1 MTPLQTAVATRRKDE
16 LQQAVAIVLS
26 TVREALGRL
35 DCMAKDS
42 PILRNQS
49 IVDERKYVLADLSRL
64 VGHIKPPKPRPP
76 LTDDELFEPIPKYA
90 NMLIKTVRRFIYL
103 AAEVG
108 ATVLPEGAYTPADS
122 ENPDPSPTISTGS
135 SGGRLRS
142 RTQSSS
148 RMKSA
153 SVNDLRASAKR
164 QSSYPAPPMPTNG
177 AARGSPHTSMKSPA
191 ISSGRSSPRLR
202 RRASSLARSARPG
215 SLEDLSLDSPDPMDG
230 GMGVPMTR
238 EEDRAAF
245 IQAYHT
251 GHILHEYI
259 AAAEDALL
267 SMVASFI
274 GHIHSH
280 HIDSHPSSHSGL
292 IELTSET
299 VNRVRDLLTI
309 VEVVGRHATEMFG
322 VPQRDVKSLNA
333 SRGELYE
340 SAGALVLGAE
350 VIANA
355 PFTGVSEEEHEM
367 EKGRILRRATTAL
380 RSAAECA
387 RLVRSFVP
395 DTNAD
400 FEFSS
405 FSVVGRNGTLPKRA
419 PGYQGIGLGILG
431 GPQSLQTLTRR
442 ATSLGQ
448 LHRQYQQDALRS
460 SIPRQVRQSDDDDEE
475 IVADSSTDEEV
486 TMRSANLPPRRSS
499 RPFSQPPAVI
509 DQDANKRRSS
519 EATVMGQRGRA
530 ASMTSPAK
538 RRGGGYKS
546 PSQSEDLGYSEFEQP
561 EISSR
566 ESRSTLASFT
576 SHSRSSVTHL
586 SSSSPFHS
594 SSKLNE
600 LTPVT
605 LDTPT
610 TSGDV
615 SPDPTSLEGLKA
627 AAKNFRPPSGP
638 APARP
643 APPVDSPSLSLDDN
657 HDGDARFM
665 LLTHDYDPR
674 EITFN
679 SEGALVGGTLRV
691 LVEKLTPHEVPPD
704 RNLFEH
710 FWYTFRLFSTPD
722 EVLNTL
728 IARYELTPPPVVA
741 GLGKDQL
748 DLWAE
753 RKLMPV
759 RFRVCMCL
767 RSWLDHHWR
776 PQTDNVVLDRIEDF
790 IKTIVKT
797 MPNMESRLLEPLRKR
812 QVNNGEASESN
823 TSLPSKSS
831 SLDRVRHSTIFSTP
845 NSSAFPTP
853 IMGKTLHAALGRIPP
868 PSNISILD
876 FDTLELARQLT
887 IMESKLFAA
896 VAPEDLLMT
905 GRKPVPELKALS
917 TLSNQIT
924 GWVADGIL
932 NEQDAKHR
940 AALLKF
946 YIKLADKCLSLNNFS
961 TLFAVLAGLNS
972 STIMRLKKTWD
983 VLSVKYRV
991 LMERLQGVI
1000 EHTKN
1005 HAAYRAR
1012 LREVTGPCLP
1022 FLGLILSDITF
1033 TQDGNPNHRP
1043 STLSPDIQ
1051 LINQDKFTKLGRI
1064 AADFKRYQMPFELKE
1079 LEVVQAY
1086 ITRVLA
1092 ERGSGSLDA
1101 LYRKSLLLEPR
1112 QGSERLSSAVE
1123 RPGWLGMTVGRAAV

>member
-1 MTPLQTAVATRRKDE
+1 MFDTRREDTRSRHTSAMSHVSQASHNSTASNISRAPFGRTNSHEGSLPPDFQALLQTAVHSMTPLQTAVATRRKDE
-16 LQQAVAIVLS
+16 LQQAVALVLS

-49 IVDERKYVLADLSRL
+49 IVDERKHVLADLSRL

-76 LTDDELFEPIPKYA
+76 LSDDELFEPIPKFA

-108 ATVLPEGAYTPADS
+108 ATVLPEGAYTPAEAES
-122 ENPDPSPTISTGS
+122 HEPASPTVATNGLA
-135 SGGRLRS
+135 RPPRS
-142 RTQSSS
+142 RTHSSS
-148 RMKSA
+148 RLKSA
-153 SVNDLRASAKR
+153 SVNDLRGSAKR
-164 QSSYPAPPMPTNG
+164 HSTYPPPPMPSNGNG
-177 AARGSPHTSMKSPA
+177 ARNSPTAVKSSPSV
-191 ISSGRSSPRLR
+191 SSGRSSPSRSR
-202 RRASSLARSARPG
+202 RRTSSSARQLKSSE
-215 SLEDLSLDSPDPMDG
+215 SLENLLLDDSPEHIDATFDSTSAAPL
-230 GMGVPMTR
+230 TR

-245 IQAYHT
+245 IQAYHN
-251 GHILHEYI
+251 GHNLHECI

-280 HIDSHPSSHSGL
+280 HIDSHPSSHSYL

-322 VPQRDVKSLNA
+322 VSQRDVKSLNA
-333 SRGELYE
+333 TRGELYE
-340 SAGALVLGAE
+340 SAGSLVLGAE

-355 PFTGVSEEEHEM
+355 PFTGVSEDEHEM

-380 RSAAECA
+380 RTAAECA
-387 RLVRSFVP
+387 RLVRLFVP
-395 DTNAD
+395 DTNVD

-405 FSVVGRNGTLPKRA
+405 YSSSSKNGTMRR
-419 PGYQGIGLGILG
+419 PGYQVIGLGIRG

-460 SIPRQVRQSDDDDEE
+460 SIPREVRRSDEDEDDDEE

-499 RPFSQPPAVI
+499 RPFSQPPAML
-509 DQDANKRRSS
+509 DQDGNKRVST
-519 EATVMGQRGRA
+519 EAAMVDQRGRA
-530 ASMTSPAK
+530 TSLSSPAK
-538 RRGGGYKS
+538 RHP
-546 PSQSEDLGYSEFEQP
+546 PSRSVDLGYSEFEQSETP
-561 EISSR
+561 STA
-566 ESRSTLASFT
+566 SRSTLASFS
-576 SHSRSSVTHL
+576 SHSRTSMTQL
-586 SSSSPFHS
+586 SSSPFPS
-594 SSKLNE
+594 SSKLSE
-600 LTPVT
+600 LTPVS

-610 TSGDV
+610 TNGDG
-615 SPDPTSLEGLKA
+615 SPEPASLEGLKA

-643 APPVDSPSLSLDDN
+643 APPTDSPSLSLDDN
-657 HDGDARFM
+657 HDSEGRFL

-674 EITFN
+674 EIAFN
-679 SEGALVGGTLRV
+679 TEGTLVGGTLRV
-691 LVEKLTPHEVPPD
+691 LIEKMTPHEVPPD
-704 RNLFEH
+704 RNLFES
-710 FWYTFRLFSTPD
+710 FWYTFRLFSTPA
-722 EVLNTL
+722 EVLDAL
-728 IARYELTPPPVVA
+728 IARWELAPPPVVA
-741 GLGKDQL
+741 GLGKEQL

-776 PQTDNVVLDRIEDF
+776 PASDAVVLDKIDEF
-790 IKTIVKT
+790 IKTIITT
-797 MPNMESRLLEPLRKR
+797 MPNMELRLAEPLRKR
-812 QVNNGEASESN
+812 QVTEDALDANDTVTAPG
-823 TSLPSKSS
+823 SKSA
-831 SLDRVRHSTIFSTP
+831 SLDRIRHSTIFSP
-845 NSSAFPTP
+845 GAGNVLPTP
-853 IMGKTLHAALGRIPP
+853 IMSKALHTQLARAPTP
-868 PSNISILD
+868 NISILD

-905 GRKPVPELKALS
+905 GKKAVPELKALS

-991 LMERLQGVI
+991 VMDRLRGVI

-1022 FLGLILSDITF
+1022 FLGLILS
-1033 TQDGNPNHRP
+1033 
-1043 STLSPDIQ
+1043 
-1051 LINQDKFTKLGRI
+1051 
-1064 AADFKRYQMPFELKE
+1064 E
-1079 LEVVQAY
+1079 
-1086 ITRVLA
+1086 
-1092 ERGSGSLDA
+1092 
-1101 LYRKSLLLEPR
+1101 
-1112 QGSERLSSAVE
+1112 
-1123 RPGWLGMTVGRAAV
+1123 